1 LYGETFLVL
10 PNSCSGGLR
19 TRATLTMQYTLGLL
33 WRLTGDER
41 FAARATQ
48 ELLHVTTNCSNWD
61 PNFGLNLAEMT
72 HAVGIGYDWFFHY
85 LTPAQRR
92 TIVSGVNRFGFEDA
106 LAQYNKNAF
115 WANCTFNWGIVT
127 NGGLTVGGLAFV
139 DEPVAAANV
148 AAVLAKAA
156 VGIQCP
162 FGSFAPHGGWHEG
175 SMYWGYVAHYA
186 LATTDALRGVYG
198 NDHGLSSTPGFNE
211 TALFR
216 LHMNGPSQSSFDFGD
231 SFDEDPTE
239 FTAAGYFMGYSAL
252 PTSNRQLR
260 NLCAYEGRRLAK
272 IYGGYYSKNGNSSAS
287 AAFKYNC
294 SKINCAR
301 LLINFSPA
309 GTDAAIQA
317 LPTAKLFKLSAF
329 GWDGRNAI
337 GFFRSGWSVESEGTS
352 GKHAY
357 LAFKAANGVP
367 NHNDLDGGTFV
378 FEAGGQ
384 RWGMDMG
391 GDAYNLPNYFSHNLK
406 YRYSYYRKSTAGHNT
421 LTFNNDGVDQAS
433 RAGSDQN
440 PGMAGR
446 TQITLFK
453 GSDTVATATTSSS
466 SSSSS
471 SENPAVSSSP
481 AYSIVDLTAA
491 YSLPGQNSSRVERGF
506 AFSTSYERL
515 FIVDEFAFRSG
526 SGSGASPH
534 NVTWCMHTMAIIK
547 LLAAGSDDGGGGSG
561 GGAAVL
567 LLGGAT
573 LYATV
578 LEPKGAVF
586 SAASVSLQPP
596 YNPSVGVN
604 KLLLTLRLPTLSGFA
619 DTSIGSEAAPATR
632 IVVGLSLNAAA
643 PANILNPLAQWGA
656 DGPFVD
662 EL

>member
-1 LYGETFLVL
+1 
-10 PNSCSGGLR
+10 
-19 TRATLTMQYTLGLL
+19 MQYSLGLL

-48 ELLHVTTNCSNWD
+48 ELLYVSTNCTDWD

-72 HAVGIGYDWFFHY
+72 HAVGIGFDWFFHY
-85 LTPAQRR
+85 LTPEQRR
-92 TIVSGVNRFGFEDA
+92 TIVGSINRFGFGDA
-106 LAQYNKNAF
+106 LVQYKKHAF

-139 DEPVAAANV
+139 DEPVAAANA

-175 SMYWGYVAHYA
+175 GMYWGYVSHYA
-186 LATTDALRGVYG
+186 LATTEALRGVYG
-198 NDHGLSSTPGFNE
+198 HDNGLSSAPGFNE

-216 LHMNGPSQSSFDFGD
+216 LHMSSPSQFYFDFGD

-260 NLCAYEGRRLAK
+260 DLCAYEGRRLAK
-272 IYGGYYSKNGNSSAS
+272 IYGGYYSESGNSSTS
-287 AAFKYNC
+287 TAANYKYNC

-301 LLINFSPA
+301 LLINYSPA

-329 GWDGRNAI
+329 GWENRNAI
-337 GFFRSGWSVESEGTS
+337 GFFRSGWSVESEGAH

-391 GDAYNLPNYFSHNLK
+391 GDTYSLKNYFTQNLK

-440 PGMAGR
+440 PGMTGR
-446 TQITLFK
+446 TQITLFQ
-453 GSDTVATATTSSS
+453 GSDTEAASTTS
-466 SSSSS
+466 
-471 SENPAVSSSP
+471 ENEAVSSSP

-491 YSLPGQNSSRVERGF
+491 YSLPGQNSTRVERGF
-506 AFSTSYERL
+506 AFTASYERL

-526 SGSGASPH
+526 SSPD
-534 NVTWCMHTMAIIK
+534 NVTWSMHTMASIK
-547 LLAAGSDDGGGGSG
+547 LQASGSDSG
-561 GGAAVL
+561 VAVL
-567 LLGGAT
+567 SLGGAT
-573 LYATV
+573 LRATV

-586 SAASVSLQPP
+586 STASVNLQPP
-596 YNPSVGVN
+596 YNPSVGVS
-604 KLLLTLRLPTLSGFA
+604 KLLVTVHLPTFGGFA
-619 DTSIGSEAAPATR
+619 DTPKR
-632 IVVGLSLNAAA
+632 IVVGLSLNASA
-643 PANILNPLAQWGA
+643 PANMLNPLAQWGA
-656 DGPFVD
+656 AGPFAG